1 MEKSKARALKLKAI
15 RYCLIDQALYW
26 KDPQGVLL
34 RCLDPQQAQK
44 VIFDFHSGLCGGHHF
59 WKTTAHKILRAGYYW
74 PTLFPDVCR
83 EIRACIKCQKFSG
96 KQQLKSLPLKPV
108 VVSAPFQQW
117 GLDFIGEIHPPSSG
131 QHRWILTATD
141 YFTKWIEVVP
151 TRSTSHKVII
161 SFLEDIIAR
170 FGCPSKIVTDNASP
184 FRSEP
189 LVKFCEQ
196 FGISLIHST
205 PYYPQGNGLAE
216 SSNKSLIKLIKKL
229 LEDNKRAWD
238 SKLKF
243 SLWADRVTTKKSLG
257 LSPFQLVYGIE
268 VVFPTQLALP
278 VANLLQDYEGE
289 PNHVLRRIHQMVE
302 VQQIREQV
310 LDRAYNH
317 QQKIKQAFDR
327 KSKKK
332 EFEQGD
338 LVLKWDAPRQEKGK
352 HSKFDALWFGPFKIL
367 EVFSN
372 NTYRLQD
379 LEGNEVFSGPVNG
392 HFLKKCFL

>member
-1 MEKSKARALKLKAI
+1 
-15 RYCLIDQALYW
+15 
-26 KDPQGVLL
+26 
-34 RCLDPQQAQK
+34 
-44 VIFDFHSGLCGGHHF
+44 
-59 WKTTAHKILRAGYYW
+59 
-74 PTLFPDVCR
+74 
-83 EIRACIKCQKFSG
+83 
-96 KQQLKSLPLKPV
+96 V
-108 VVSAPFQQW
+108 VVLALFQQW

-151 TRSTSHKVII
+151 TRSASHKVII
-161 SFLEDIIAR
+161 SLLEDIIAR
-170 FGCPSKIVTDNASP
+170 FGCPSRIVTDNASP

-205 PYYPQGNGLAE
+205 PYYPQGNGLVE

-278 VANLLQDYEGE
+278 VASFLQDFEEE
-289 PNHVLRRIHQMVE
+289 PNHVIRRIH
-302 VQQIREQV
+302 
-310 LDRAYNH
+310 
-317 QQKIKQAFDR
+317 
-327 KSKKK
+327 
-332 EFEQGD
+332 
-338 LVLKWDAPRQEKGK
+338 
-352 HSKFDALWFGPFKIL
+352 
-367 EVFSN
+367 
-372 NTYRLQD
+372 
-379 LEGNEVFSGPVNG
+379 
-392 HFLKKCFL
+392 C